1 MHIVL
6 FIYTFMQGWGSGTFF
21 LGSGSGSAEE
31 KKRIRIRNSKW
42 KKINIY
48 YSSPPIRSFGFIQE
62 FLWME
67 IFRQSIVVAWICC
80 YRYRIRIRWK
90 KVTEPDRDPAAQ
102 KSTDPTWSGSGSS
115 SLHLCIFIF
124 GPGNSETG
132 KNAVSSDWGRL
143 PLPLSRRPPSRH
155 ATLLI

>member
-31 KKRIRIRNSKW
+31 KNRIRIRNSKW
-42 KKINIY
+42 KKIYILQQSTNKKFWIYSRIFMNGNI
-48 YSSPPIRSFGFIQE
+48 SSVNRRS
-62 FLWME
+62 LNLLL
-67 IFRQSIVVAWICC
+67 
-80 YRYRIRIRWK
+80 RYRIRIHWK

-155 ATLLI
+155 ATLLK